1 MHIWAYACVH
11 THIHLT
17 SHCGPP
23 VRSGAPVPLWF
34 SALWY
39 HAGQIFLSAWMTPWH
54 GVYLDWQL
62 VFIWIDMQRRE
73 KRRGW
78 LRRGAIRSAHQS
90 ALTWRTWANN
100 GRLEEV
106 EGGQCV
112 TSHYRRLH
120 WRCEIL
126 KKTLLQKI
134 RFYQCSI
141 YDLGLFFSWSQQHMW
156 QKIQMNQSWHQ
167 DKEIFVLFICFCIFL
182 CSDGMNSTKTLFS
195 VDRLP
200 SSTAKGGLIKCH
212 QSEMRVKWRGK
223 SWIFTLIWLTPGGLQ
238 SLMAA
243 LICIVLCAPHP
254 SPLTINS
261 FNTFALI

>member
-90 ALTWRTWANN
+90 ALTWRTWADN

-126 KKTLLQKI
+126 KKNIVAKNTVLSVLHLWFGTFLQLVTTT
-134 RFYQCSI
+134 Y
-141 YDLGLFFSWSQQHMW
+141 
-156 QKIQMNQSWHQ
+156 
-167 DKEIFVLFICFCIFL
+167 V
-182 CSDGMNSTKTLFS
+182 TK
-195 VDRLP
+195 DP
-200 SSTAKGGLIKCH
+200 NEPI
-212 QSEMRVKWRGK
+212 
-223 SWIFTLIWLTPGGLQ
+223 LTPGQRDFCPVYLFLHLFVFGWNEQ
-238 SLMAA
+238 YKDAVFRGSLTQQHCQGRANKM
-243 LICIVLCAPHP
+243 
-254 SPLTINS
+254 SSEWNES
-261 FNTFALI
+261 